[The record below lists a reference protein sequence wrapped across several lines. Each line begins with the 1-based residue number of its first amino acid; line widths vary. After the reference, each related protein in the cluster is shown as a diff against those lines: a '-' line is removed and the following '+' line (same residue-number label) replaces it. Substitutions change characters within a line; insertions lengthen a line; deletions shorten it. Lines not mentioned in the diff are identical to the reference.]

1 MRDWGWGAMRH
12 YSASLLC
19 AVASAALLS
28 PTSAEAQRIERVVAF
43 GDSYADDGNV
53 FQLSGTPPPSIYPR
67 GRFSND
73 TNFVDT
79 IGQILGVPIDNFA
92 IGGAFTGTGN
102 ISNPALPGFALQYQS
117 FIAGGGPAAFPR
129 VSGTFGPNDLAVIS
143 IGGNDA
149 RAYQFS
155 AGPNPTS
162 AQITSL
168 IAGAPAQAQIRVAEA
183 MTGINTLVG
192 AGAQN
197 ITFLAGDVGRLPEVA
212 GRPVASVGSAFS
224 SAFNSGIQQS
234 LAGVAASGVT
244 VNYLDLSQI
253 GNVVEANLA
262 AFGLQSAGACP
273 VACVTSNFALL
284 DQYLF
289 YVDQVHL
296 TARGFQ
302 IVGQYAVRQ
311 LEAPLTF
318 EAQSD
323 IGVSAASGFGQL
335 MSGRLDLAQ
344 VDAGKPLSFYV
355 VGHGSRHDVS
365 DGQTSLAY
373 DYDSFGA
380 AAGAEFAFGG
390 GMVGVALSYS
400 RPEAE
405 FGGSGRTR
413 AEAWQLGAYGKIESG
428 GASAE
433 AYAGYG
439 WLDYSIRRRAVI
451 DDISADTDG
460 KSLVAGAEAS
470 YLFGIGGAKAGPVI
484 GLQYARATLD
494 DYVESGD
501 PVLTLNVGRQRA
513 SELIGFA
520 GLAAELETELGG
532 LAVRPYGKLLAEKEL
547 DASGR
552 PILYA
557 NQSAPGI
564 VNSFELE
571 SAEDDFYG
579 RLEGGV
585 SLELAETVALELQA
599 STTIEHPEHNEITG
613 FLGLKLS
620 F

>member
-1 MRDWGWGAMRH
+1 MTRF
-12 YSASLLC
+12 SASLLC
-19 AVASAALLS
+19 AVASAAVLF
-28 PTSAEAQRIERVVAF
+28 PASAEAQRIERVVAF
-43 GDSYADDGNV
+43 GDSYADDGNL
-53 FQLSGTPPPSIYPR
+53 FQILGTPPPAIYPR

-79 IGQILGVPIDNFA
+79 IAQTLNVPVDNFA
-92 IGGAFTGTGN
+92 IGGAFTGTAN
-102 ISNPALPGFALQYQS
+102 INSPALPGFVQQYQS
-117 FIAGGGPAAFPR
+117 FLAGGGLAAFPR

-149 RAYQFS
+149 RAYELS
-155 AGPNPTS
+155 AGLTPSN
-162 AQITSL
+162 AQIAAL
-168 IAGAPAQAQIRVAEA
+168 IAGAPAQAQVRVTQA
-183 MTGINTLVG
+183 MTGINALVG

-212 GRPVASVGSAFS
+212 GRPVAAVGSAFS
-224 SAFNSGIQQS
+224 GAFNSGIQQS
-234 LAGVAASGVT
+234 LAAVAASGVT

-262 AFGLQSAGACP
+262 AFGLVSAGACP

-311 LEAPLTF
+311 LEAPLRF

-323 IGVSAASGFGQL
+323 IGLSSAADFGQL
-335 MSGRLDLAQ
+335 MSGRLDLTQ
-344 VDAGKPLSFYV
+344 GDADKPLSFYL
-355 VGHGSRHDVS
+355 VGHTSRHDVS
-365 DGQTSLAY
+365 DGQTSMAY

-380 AAGAEFAFGG
+380 AAGAEYAFGSG
-390 GMVGVALSYS
+390 VVGVALSYS
-400 RPEAE
+400 RPEAQL
-405 FGGSGRTR
+405 GGSGKTR
-413 AEAWQLGAYGKIESG
+413 ATAWQLGAYGKFDVG
-428 GASAE
+428 GFSAE
-433 AYAGYG
+433 AHAGYG

-451 DDISADTDG
+451 DEISADTDG
-460 KSLVAGAEAS
+460 DSFVAGGEVGYAFA
-470 YLFGIGGAKAGPVI
+470 LGGAKVGPVV

-494 DYVESGD
+494 GYTETGD
-501 PVLTLNVGRQRA
+501 PVLTLNVARQRA
-513 SELIGFA
+513 SELVGFA
-520 GLAAELETELGG
+520 GAEAVFETELGG
-532 LAVRPYGKLLAEKEL
+532 IAVRPFAKLLAEKEL
-547 DASGR
+547 DRSGR

-557 NQSAPGI
+557 NTSAPLI

-571 SAEDDFYG
+571 GAEDDVYG

-585 SLELAETVALELQA
+585 SFELADTLSLELQA
-599 STTIEHPEHNEITG
+599 STTVEHPEHNEVTG
-613 FLGLKLS
+613 FLGVKLS